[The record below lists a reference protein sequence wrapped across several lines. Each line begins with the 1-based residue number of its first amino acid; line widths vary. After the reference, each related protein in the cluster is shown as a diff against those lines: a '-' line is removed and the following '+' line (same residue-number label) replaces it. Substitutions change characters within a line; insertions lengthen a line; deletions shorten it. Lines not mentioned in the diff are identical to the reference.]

1 MRDSLNLKLPDFIYS
16 HEQIGLY
23 LLQLDHYK
31 TILLKEKVK
40 GTSALGP
47 GTEKRGN
54 ISPELK
60 KYVDSATS
68 GKPATQ
74 ELLEEVYKFLKK
86 AHDTGPRLHLT
97 LATLPNETFKRDMVA
112 WARQNI
118 DELALVSFNYDRS
131 IVGGVIVRTRNKIFD
146 FSYSKKLL
154 NPSKKIS
161 EFVNERTK

>member
-1 MRDSLNLKLPDFIYS
+1 MANDLNLKLPDFIYS

-31 TILLKEKVK
+31 TILLQQKTKN
-40 GTSALGP
+40 TSALGP
-47 GTEKRGN
+47 GGDKRNN

-74 ELLEEVYKFLKK
+74 ELLEEIYKFLKE
-86 AHDTGPRLHLT
+86 AHDAGPRLHLT
-97 LATLPNETFKRDMVA
+97 LATLPNETFKRDMAA

-118 DELALVSFNYDRS
+118 DELALVSFSYDRS
-131 IVGGVIVRTRNKIFD
+131 IVGGVVVRTRNKIFD

-161 EFVNERTK
+161 EFINVRTK